1 MSTDYADTSAYS
13 YHVDP
18 TWYADLASY
27 SEVVSGDWAP
37 GEPGAVA
44 NASAFLFRE
53 ARLLDTGNFE
63 AWLELFAPDGVYWVP
78 SVHGGGDPTR
88 EISWAFDDVRRLTD
102 RVFWLRTGMAS
113 CQIPPSR
120 TRRILGNVE
129 VYDDAERGLRFV
141 RSNVFISEFRA
152 DVTRLYAAD
161 CAHVLRHHEGG
172 WRIRMK
178 RINLIDSDQGHENMT
193 LML

>member
-13 YHVDP
+13 FHVDDD
-18 TWYADLASY
+18 WYRELASY
-27 SEVVSGDWAP
+27 AETFRADW
-37 GEPGAVA
+37 EPTSADLLA
-44 NASAFLFRE
+44 EASAFAFRE
-53 ARLLDTGNFE
+53 ARLLDTGDFE
-63 AWLELFAPDGVYWVP
+63 AWLECFAADGVYWVP

-102 RVFWLRTGMAS
+102 RVYWLRTGMAS

-120 TRRILGNVE
+120 TRRVLGNVE
-129 VYDDAERGLRFV
+129 VLDDAGRGLRFV
-141 RSNVFISEFRA
+141 RSNVLISEFRA
-152 DVTRLYAAD
+152 GVTRLYAAD
-161 CAHVLRHHEGG
+161 CAHVLRRTDTG

-178 RINLIDSDQGHENMT
+178 RVNLIDSDQGHENMT